1 MWDAIFIYA
10 VLASPLILLALA
22 AGAAGPILKIKV
34 RFWLI
39 GLVVVS
45 TTMGVVLHEL
55 IMTGKTQNKA
65 DKDT

>member
-55 IMTGKTQNKA
+55 IMTGKTHNKA

>member
-65 DKDT
+65 DKGT